1 MQRSG
6 ASGGGEEGVGG
17 LVGVMVGGVEQELG
31 SRCMVWSGTISKPF
45 EKYVRLACV
54 PDQQ

>member
-17 LVGVMVGGVEQELG
+17 LVGVTVGGVEQELG